1 MKIRVLSTS
10 DVHGYLLP
18 TDFKTSAQNTGFGYL
33 KAASAIEKVRS
44 EADDDEIV
52 LYIENGDFIQGSP
65 LTDFIYRTNQEKH
78 LNALFSQ
85 LANALHPDAAVL
97 GNHEFNY
104 GLDYIAD
111 SWQSRVFPILAA
123 NIAGDDISK
132 ISDVPYT
139 IINRKGIKIAILGL
153 TTQFVPNWEDS
164 RNLGD
169 LQFNSALE
177 VAKQYVPKLKELADV
192 VIVAYHGGFDSD
204 LKNGE
209 LLENRTGENEGYQ
222 LLQEVHGIDAL
233 VTGHQHREI
242 SDKVNGIPTTQP
254 GYRGKDVGEITLEL
268 DANKQITNATAE
280 LLACEKYPINNQLQA
295 MVESVQE
302 EVNAWLDQPI
312 ANINGDGLVHNPMEA
327 RLSGNGFLD
336 LINRIQMDYA
346 KVDIAATTLFNDDIP
361 GFNDSVS
368 VRDVLT
374 SYIFPNT
381 LAVEEVSGGDLKAAL
396 ERCASFFKITDN
408 QIVVSKEF
416 SEPKVQYFNYDYYS
430 GIDYTFDLTKPVGQR
445 VVRMDYQGKPVSD
458 SQKLKVC
465 LNQYRSVGAGDYDM
479 YSREKIIATFED
491 DMPKIIIDYL
501 RNHQNIIVE
510 QPQNLKIIK

>member
-1 MKIRVLSTS
+1 MKIRILSTS

-18 TDFKTSAQNTGFGYL
+18 NDFKSSAQNTGFGYL
-33 KAASAIEKVRS
+33 KAASVIEKVRS

-65 LTDFIYRTNQEKH
+65 LTDFIYRTHQEKH
-78 LNALFSQ
+78 LNTLFSQ

-104 GLDYIAD
+104 GIDYIAD
-111 SWQSRVFPILAA
+111 SWKTRDFPILAA
-123 NIAGDDISK
+123 NIAGDDIRK
-132 ISDVPYT
+132 ISDGPYT
-139 IINRKGIKIAILGL
+139 IIDSKGIKIAILGL
-153 TTQFVPNWEDS
+153 TTQFVPNWEDP

-169 LQFNSALE
+169 LQFNSALK

-204 LKNGE
+204 LETGE
-209 LLENRTGENEGYQ
+209 LIENRTGENEGYQ
-222 LLQEVHGIDAL
+222 LLQEVPGIDAL

-242 SDKVNGIPTTQP
+242 ADKVNGIPTTQP
-254 GYRGKDVGEITLEL
+254 GYRGKDVGEITIEL
-268 DANKQITNATAE
+268 DANKQITNARTE
-280 LLACEKYPINNQLQA
+280 LLSCEKHPINNHLQA
-295 MVESVQE
+295 MVESVQK
-302 EVNAWLDQPI
+302 EVNVWLDQPI
-312 ANINGDGLVHNPMEA
+312 ANINGDGLVNNPMAA
-327 RLSGNGFLD
+327 RLYGNGFLD

-346 KVDIAATTLFNDDIP
+346 NVDIAATTLFNNDIP

-381 LAVEEVSGGDLKAAL
+381 LAVEEVSGSDLKAAL
-396 ERCASFFKITDN
+396 ERCASFFTITDN

-416 SEPKVQYFNYDYYS
+416 SEPKMQYFNYDYYS

-479 YSREKIIATFED
+479 YSRDKIIATFED

-501 RNHQNIIVE
+501 HNHQNIIVE

>member
-1 MKIRVLSTS
+1 MKV
-10 DVHGYLLP
+10 
-18 TDFKTSAQNTGFGYL
+18 
-33 KAASAIEKVRS
+33 
-44 EADDDEIV
+44 
-52 LYIENGDFIQGSP
+52 
-65 LTDFIYRTNQEKH
+65 
-78 LNALFSQ
+78 
-85 LANALHPDAAVL
+85 
-97 GNHEFNY
+97 
-104 GLDYIAD
+104 
-111 SWQSRVFPILAA
+111 
-123 NIAGDDISK
+123 
-132 ISDVPYT
+132 
-139 IINRKGIKIAILGL
+139 
-153 TTQFVPNWEDS
+153 
-164 RNLGD
+164 
-169 LQFNSALE
+169 
-177 VAKQYVPKLKELADV
+177 
-192 VIVAYHGGFDSD
+192 
-204 LKNGE
+204 
-209 LLENRTGENEGYQ
+209 
-222 LLQEVHGIDAL
+222 
-233 VTGHQHREI
+233 
-242 SDKVNGIPTTQP
+242 
-254 GYRGKDVGEITLEL
+254 
-268 DANKQITNATAE
+268 
-280 LLACEKYPINNQLQA
+280 
-295 MVESVQE
+295 
-302 EVNAWLDQPI
+302 
-312 ANINGDGLVHNPMEA
+312 

-408 QIVVSKEF
+408 HIVVSKEF